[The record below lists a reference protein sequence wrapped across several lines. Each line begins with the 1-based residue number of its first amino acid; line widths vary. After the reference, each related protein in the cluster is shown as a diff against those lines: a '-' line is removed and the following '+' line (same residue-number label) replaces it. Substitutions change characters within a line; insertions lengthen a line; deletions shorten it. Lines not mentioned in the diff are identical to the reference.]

1 MKFIDFFS
9 GIGGFTRG
17 MELAGHQCVGHC
29 EIDKF
34 AEASYRSMHTIT
46 EAQREYLLT
55 LPKNK
60 RVEEILKGE
69 YLNGEWY
76 ANDICRVRADDVPT
90 AECYCFGFPCQPF
103 SISGHRRGFE
113 DTRGTLFFEVMRIA
127 KERQPKYL
135 FAENVAGLLNH
146 SGGGT
151 FTTIITTMA
160 QLGYSVEW
168 QVLNSRH
175 FGVPQ
180 HRQRVFIVGH
190 LGNGSFTKVFP
201 FTECCGT
208 PNEVPTTEIGGV
220 NVATSQF
227 KRPKPTNISAPLCAR
242 DYKGVRHN
250 DYGTVVMYG
259 NSKSK

>member
-1 MKFIDFFS
+1 MES
-9 GIGGFTRG
+9 GTQ
-17 MELAGHQCVGHC
+17 MT
-29 EIDKF
+29 F
-34 AEASYRSMHTIT
+34 AELGLMMSLPQNVIVSDFLANLSAYLDTDEVLKTQGALCSLRLCELLKKDSLNTYSLKMSQGCLTI
-46 EAQREYLLT
+46 
-55 LPKNK
+55 
-60 RVEEILKGE
+60 V
-69 YLNGEWY
+69 
-76 ANDICRVRADDVPT
+76 
-90 AECYCFGFPCQPF
+90 
-103 SISGHRRGFE
+103 
-113 DTRGTLFFEVMRIA
+113 
-127 KERQPKYL
+127 
-135 FAENVAGLLNH
+135 
-146 SGGGT
+146 GGGT

-190 LGNGSFTKVFP
+190 LGNGSFAKVFP

-208 PNEVPTTEIGGV
+208 PNEVPTTGIGGV

-259 NSKSK
+259 NSKGK